1 MESIANIFILA
12 VVLVA
17 LITTIS
23 GFFILRVAY
32 ERNRAILDMEKKE
45 LAFQKTINQIQLN
58 AIEEE
63 RIKIGSLL
71 HDDLGQVLTLAW
83 MQLQRLKT
91 NPALLGKGND
101 NFEALE
107 TLINKA
113 SEKCSDLST
122 MLYPATLLRLGL
134 FDGLHELILQI
145 EQTSSLK
152 IQYLYDYVEL
162 GPEETKN
169 LFRIFQELLNNTLK
183 HAKAQKVQLIIK
195 PFPGKVEFKY
205 TDDGIGI
212 DENSFI
218 EGLGT
223 HTIKARIEMLKG
235 AVTNSN
241 PKGNGFE
248 FKFHIPLNK

>member
-83 MQLQRLKT
+83 MQVQRLKT
-91 NPALLGKGND
+91 NTALLGKGND

>member
-83 MQLQRLKT
+83 MQVQQFKVNSSLT
-91 NPALLGKGND
+91 ATGNNNYD
-101 NFEALE
+101 ALE
-107 TLINKA
+107 TLINTA
-113 SEKCSDLST
+113 SEKCSDIST

-145 EQTSSLK
+145 QQTSSLK
-152 IQYLYDYVEL
+152 IKYQYSYVEL
-162 GPEETKN
+162 GSEETKN

-195 PFPGKVEFKY
+195 PFPEKVEFKY

-212 DENSFI
+212 DANSFI

-235 AVTNSN
+235 AITNSN
-241 PKGNGFE
+241 PKGNGFD
-248 FKFHIPLNK
+248 FKFHIPINN

>member
-101 NFEALE
+101 NFEVLE
-107 TLINKA
+107 TLINTA

>member
-1 MESIANIFILA
+1 MESLINYVIFAIFAIAT
-12 VVLVA
+12 
-17 LITTIS
+17 ITTIS
-23 GFFILRVAY
+23 ALFIIRTFILR
-32 ERNRAILDMEKKE
+32 NKTLLDIEKKE
-45 LAFQKTINQIQLN
+45 IAFQKSINQIQLN

-101 NFEALE
+101 DFEVLE
-107 TLINKA
+107 TLINTA
-113 SEKCSDLST
+113 TEKCSDIST

-152 IQYLYDYVEL
+152 IQYQYRYVEL
-162 GPEETKN
+162 GPEETKH

-195 PFPGKVEFKY
+195 PSAEKIEFHY
-205 TDDGIGI
+205 IDDGIGL
-212 DENSFI
+212 DANSFI

-235 AVTNSN
+235 TVTNSN
-241 PKGNGFE
+241 PKGNGFN
-248 FKFHIPLNK
+248 FKFHIPINN

>member
-1 MESIANIFILA
+1 MESVTNTAIVAIVI
-12 VVLVA
+12 VA
-17 LITTIS
+17 LTTTIS
-23 GFFILRVAY
+23 GFFILKAAY
-32 ERNRAILDMEKKE
+32 ERNKTILDMEKKE

-83 MQLQRLKT
+83 MQVQRLKT
-91 NPALLGKGND
+91 NTALLGKGND

-195 PFPGKVEFKY
+195 PFPEKIEFKY

-212 DENSFI
+212 DANSFI

-235 AVTNSN
+235 AVANSN
-241 PKGNGFE
+241 LKGNGFE
-248 FKFHIPLNK
+248 FKFHIPLNN

>member
-45 LAFQKTINQIQLN
+45 LAFQKSINQIQLN

-63 RIKIGSLL
+63 RIKIGCLL

-83 MQLQRLKT
+83 MQVQQF
-91 NPALLGKGND
+91 KGNSSLTATGNNNYD
-101 NFEALE
+101 ALE
-107 TLINKA
+107 TLINTA
-113 SEKCSDLST
+113 SEKCSDIST

-152 IQYLYDYVEL
+152 IQYQYSYVEL

-195 PFPGKVEFKY
+195 PSAEKIEFHY
-205 TDDGIGI
+205 IDDGIGLGA
-212 DENSFI
+212 NSFI

-235 AVTNSN
+235 AITNSN
-241 PKGNGFE
+241 PKGNGFD
-248 FKFHIPLNK
+248 FKFHIPINN

>member
-32 ERNRAILDMEKKE
+32 ERNSAILDMEKKE

-83 MQLQRLKT
+83 MQVQRLKT
-91 NPALLGKGND
+91 NTALLGKGND

-195 PFPGKVEFKY
+195 PFPEKVEFKY

-248 FKFHIPLNK
+248 FKFHIPLNN